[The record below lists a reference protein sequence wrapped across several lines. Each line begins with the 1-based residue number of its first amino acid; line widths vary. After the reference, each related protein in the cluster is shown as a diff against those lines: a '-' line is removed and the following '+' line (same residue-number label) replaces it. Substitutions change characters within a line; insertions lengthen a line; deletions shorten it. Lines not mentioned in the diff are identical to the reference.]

1 MGFSLREDAC
11 ETAQA
16 IDDTVWK
23 YSDESENVKRA
34 NCRLPWGN

>member
-1 MGFSLREDAC
+1 MGVSLREDAC

-34 NCRLPWGN
+34 NFRLPWRN